1 MWSVLR
7 DLFAS
12 VPPRQRAYLAVAVGC
27 LLVGTLGLLA
37 VLGLDLAPFWAIL
50 DGQ

>member
-1 MWSVLR
+1 MWSILR

-12 VPPRQRAYLAVAVGC
+12 VPPRQRAYLTGKFR
-27 LLVGTLGLLA
+27 LLA

-50 DGQ
+50 DSA